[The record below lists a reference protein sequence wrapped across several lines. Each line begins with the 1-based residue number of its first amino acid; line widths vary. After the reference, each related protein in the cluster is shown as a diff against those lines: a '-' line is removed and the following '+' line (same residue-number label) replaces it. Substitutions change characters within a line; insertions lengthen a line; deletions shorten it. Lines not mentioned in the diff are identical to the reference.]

1 MLRIL
6 AELNQIKPVWVELGL
21 QTARDET
28 AEAVHRGYPYA
39 VFEETY
45 HRLKNAGIQAVV
57 HVIFGLPGETRDDML
72 NTVRKLA
79 ALKPVP
85 DGIKLQMLQILR
97 GSQLAE
103 QFEADPFPLLS
114 MEEYIELVIESLR
127 ILPEETVIHR
137 MTGDGPRSLLI
148 APLWCLDKKRVLNT
162 LNRRIREEGL

>member
-1 MLRIL
+1 MSHYTVAVFSRDVNQVDELL
-6 AELNQIKPVWVELGL
+6 APFNEDVEPGS
-21 QTARDET
+21 
-28 AEAVHRGYPYA
+28 PYA

-45 HRLKNAGIQAVV
+45 HRLKSAGIQVVV

-79 ALKPVP
+79 ALEPAP